1 MPTISRH
8 SAAYAWWGLP
18 IVLLL
23 AGTCLASSPRPQSQA
38 PRMFVAAPA
47 ESPIV
52 LQRLKITTEI
62 TGSVALTTVEMDFHN
77 PNRRHL
83 EGELQFP
90 LLDGQQIVGFALDVN
105 GKLRDAVPVGKARGQ
120 EVFEDI
126 TRRGVDPGLL
136 QTTEGNNF
144 KLRVYPIFAGGK
156 RTVAVRYSE
165 NLDREG
171 GRGVYRLPLAYGAR
185 VAAFSLAIAVKGA
198 TARPVLSGA
207 DLPGLAWSREQ
218 DAYTLATERRDQALQ
233 GVLEVAVAL
242 PAGPRTLTQ
251 IVEGRRYFFAEM
263 PVGTRKLERSLP
275 AVVGL
280 LWDSSA
286 SGAARNHA
294 REFELLE
301 AYFQRMR
308 NGEVRLTRLRDA
320 AEPAESFRIVNGDW
334 RALRRALETT
344 VYDGATNFG
353 AVVPDPAAGEYLLF
367 SDGLANY
374 GEAGFPALQAPL
386 YAITSSAQANPSLL
400 KHLAHRGGGRYVD
413 LLADDAGVA
422 AGKLLGAF
430 ERIESVT
437 ATGATELRAL
447 SPYPENGQVAI
458 AGVLTEPGA
467 TVRVTL
473 AMPGRK
479 PRTLTLK
486 VDARGNESALAA
498 AFWARARVEE
508 LEADYAVNRAEI
520 LRVGRTFGIVTRETS
535 LIVLEFV
542 RDYVLFDIPPPPEL
556 MAEYERVRQS
566 TRRAAAPDPAQKIE
580 RVVAMLNEKDAWWKR
595 EFPKGRLPAPV
606 EERRVPTDEDL
617 LRQKAMREQVMG
629 SSVQD
634 QASRVPPVPMAKSPP
649 PPAPKPAPKPEAKPA
664 LRMEADARSVQSGE
678 IRVMGRLAP
687 GTSDPVYLAR
697 LRDAAPD
704 ALYRIYLDE
713 RPNFRQTPAFYFD
726 TAHLLLAKGQ
736 RELALR
742 VLSNLAEIDLEN
754 RQLLRALAQRL
765 IQLDEPR
772 LAIALFRKV
781 AILSPEEPQSFRDL
795 GVAYAVAGDA
805 QRAIDNLYEV
815 VIRPWN
821 ARFPGIEL
829 IALADLNAIVATAPG
844 GIDVSRI
851 DPRLLRNLPLDLR
864 AVLSWDTDNTNIDL
878 VVWDPN
884 KQQSRPGTGFTYQGG
899 RMSQNYTG
907 GYGPEEYSLR
917 NAKPGKYQLQV
928 VFVGHRQQ
936 VAGAGPTRVTL
947 WLHTKFG
954 TAQNE
959 VRSMSVL
966 LRPGEMATIA
976 ELEIPGV
983 AEEDR

>member
-1 MPTISRH
+1 MPTISRY
-8 SAAYAWWGLP
+8 SAGYAWWGLP
-18 IVLLL
+18 LALFL
-23 AGTCLASSPRPQSQA
+23 AGTCLASRPAPQA
-38 PRMFVAAPA
+38 PRMVVAAPA

-77 PNRRHL
+77 PNRRQL

-105 GKLRDAVPVGKARGQ
+105 GQLRDAVPVSKARGQ

-126 TRRGVDPGLL
+126 TRRQVDPGLL
-136 QTTEGNNF
+136 QATEGNNF
-144 KLRVYPIFAGGK
+144 KLRVYPILAGGK
-156 RTVAVRYSE
+156 RTVAIRYSE
-165 NLDREG
+165 NLHREG
-171 GRGVYRLPLAYGAR
+171 GRSVYRLPLAYGTR

-198 TARPVLSGA
+198 TARPVLSGVE
-207 DLPGLAWSREQ
+207 LPGLAWSREPE
-218 DAYTLATERRDQALQ
+218 AYTLATERRDQALQ
-233 GVLEVAVAL
+233 GVLEIAVAM

-251 IVEGRRYFFAEM
+251 VVEGRRYFFAEM
-263 PVGTRKLERSLP
+263 PVGTRKLERPLP
-275 AVVGL
+275 AMVGL

-286 SGAARNHA
+286 SGATRNHA
-294 REFELLE
+294 RELELLD
-301 AYFQRMR
+301 AYFARMK
-308 NGEVRLTRLRDA
+308 NGEVRLTRLRDT
-320 AEPAESFRIVNGDW
+320 AEPTASFRIVNGDW

-353 AVVPDPAAGEYLLF
+353 AVVPDSAVGEYLLF

-374 GEAGFPALQAPL
+374 GETGFPQLGMPL
-386 YAITSSAQANPSLL
+386 YAITSSAQTNPALL
-400 KHLAHRGGGRYVD
+400 KHLAYRNGGRYLD
-413 LLADDAGVA
+413 LLADDADIA

-430 ERIESVT
+430 ERIESIT
-437 ATGATELRAL
+437 ATGATELRVL

-479 PRTLTLK
+479 PRTLALK
-486 VDARGNESALAA
+486 LSASGNESPLAA

-580 RVVAMLNEKDAWWKR
+580 RVVAMLNEKEAWWKR

-606 EERRVPTDEDL
+606 EERRLPTDEEL
-617 LRQKAMREQVMG
+617 LRRKALSEQVMG
-629 SSVQD
+629 APVQD
-634 QASRVPPVPMAKSPP
+634 RVPSAVQVKPMAKSPP
-649 PPAPKPAPKPEAKPA
+649 PPAPKPAPKPAM
-664 LRMEADARSVQSGE
+664 RMEADAQSSQTGE
-678 IRVMGRLAP
+678 IRVMGWQGP
-687 GTSDPVYLAR
+687 GSTDPAYLAR
-697 LRDAAPD
+697 LRDAVPD
-704 ALYRIYLDE
+704 DLYRIYLDE
-713 RPNFRQTPAFYFD
+713 RPNYRQAPAFYFD
-726 TAHLLLAKGQ
+726 TAQVLFAKGQ

-765 IQLDEPR
+765 IQAGEPR

-781 AILSPEEPQSFRDL
+781 ATISPEEPQSFRDL
-795 GVAYAVAGDA
+795 GVAYAVVGDA

-829 IALADLNAIVATAPG
+829 IALADLNAIVATAPSA
-844 GIDVSRI
+844 IDVSRI

-864 AVLSWDTDNTNIDL
+864 AVLTWDTDNTNIDL

-899 RMSQNYTG
+899 RMSQNFTG

-928 VFVGHRQQ
+928 TFIGHRQQ
-936 VAGAGPTRVTL
+936 VAGAGPTRVHL

-959 VRSMSVL
+959 VRSLSML
-966 LRPGEMATIA
+966 LRPGETRTIA
-976 ELEIPGV
+976 EIEIPGV